1 MGQKG
6 SKVQITEND
15 RAILQLKRSKD
26 EIHRFTRKT
35 DQLINAERERLREM
49 IKNNPENY
57 KKDRN
62 VRFLLKRIHYQDNL
76 LQQASE
82 QLINLEN
89 LVATLEFK
97 LVELQFVKGLERG
110 KDILTKLNKE
120 FNNVDELMDDVQE
133 QISYQNEIDNALSHS
148 IVGVDNFEDEIDKEL
163 EQLDKELNP
172 EPSLDLPSTDKL
184 PALKQPG
191 DHKEKQKVVAD
202 SENLVEERPIE
213 DSPLLA

>member
-202 SENLVEERPIE
+202 SENLVEQRPIE